1 MAYLGYPII
10 GDNIYSNG
18 KNNYGIIGQVLQ
30 SKYLKFNHPITNKKM
45 FFEEEDYEEIVR
57 IEREEKI

>member
-45 FFEEEDYEEIVR
+45 IFKEKDYEEIVR